1 MDGGNHAVEAGREA
15 KKAVIVWVSMMAA
28 YTFMGICQI
37 LWGISLGVWVNII
50 FSVICIVSAWKDK
63 KGLSSIGFSKEGAGK
78 SCVAGFACSAVI
90 VLLNGV
96 LPGILNGKLLTSAGE
111 SFSRL
116 LYFLFII
123 ALPEEIIFRGYIMT
137 RLEGVRTSRQ
147 AVLLSGLFFML
158 IHIPYQYVVSG
169 MGFISYLLNG
179 NLVTL
184 AMTFVWHLVF
194 CFIFK
199 RTGSLYGVVLFHGV
213 MDWSNYL
220 FY

>member
-1 MDGGNHAVEAGREA
+1 MAGGNHAAEEGREA
-15 KKAVIVWVSMMAA
+15 KKAVIVWVCMMAA
-28 YTFMGICQI
+28 YTFMGFCQI
-37 LWGISLGVWVNII
+37 LWGISLGIWVNVV
-50 FSVICIVSAWKDK
+50 FSVICIVFAWKDK
-63 KGLSSIGFSKEGAGK
+63 PGLASIGFSKEGTGK
-78 SCVAGFACSAVI
+78 SFAAGFTCSAVI
-90 VLLNGV
+90 ILLNGI
-96 LPGILNGKLLTSAGE
+96 LPGILNGKILAPAGE
-111 SFSRL
+111 SFLRL

-137 RLEGVRTSRQ
+137 RLEGVRTSKQ

-158 IHIPYQYVVSG
+158 IHIPYQYLVSG

-199 RTGSLYGVVLFHGV
+199 RTGSLYGVVLFHGI